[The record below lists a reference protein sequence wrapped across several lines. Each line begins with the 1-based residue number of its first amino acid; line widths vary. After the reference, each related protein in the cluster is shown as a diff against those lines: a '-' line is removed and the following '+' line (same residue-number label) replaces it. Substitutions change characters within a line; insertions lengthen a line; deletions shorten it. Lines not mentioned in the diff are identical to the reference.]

1 MTLSESEA
9 AGQIGRAMD
18 GIDSCQRQLRLK
30 GGGYDEVRLL
40 TADGVFAMP
49 EV

>member
-1 MTLSESEA
+1 MINLVDPDPS
-9 AGQIGRAMD
+9 AGPIRQEDGRDA
-18 GIDSCQRQLRLK
+18 QLRLK